1 MKSHV
6 RASRFFLIVAAI
18 FLGTFL
24 SWQLAESVAGK
35 VSAGTYAVV
44 IQTRQPLAPI
54 PPIRMLTT
62 MTKDRLILTTDE
74 TDLGFLP
81 PAAQDI
87 LKSQCANAAGAPQPG
102 ERQSAGHGVWALK
115 KGSLSF
121 SVLSL
126 RFDAQGQPI
135 GTLRA
140 QGAGLPTFNAD
151 GSISGDATLDYFDEA
166 TDPGSGKPGGS
177 IPAAFTARRHAP
189 PPPG

>member
-1 MKSHV
+1 MRSPV

-35 VSAGTYAVV
+35 VSAGTYTVV
-44 IQTRQPLAPI
+44 IQTKPPLAQI

-62 MTKDRLILTTDE
+62 MTKDRLILSDDE
-74 TDLGFLP
+74 TDYGFLSP
-81 PAAQDI
+81 TAQDI

-102 ERQSAGHGVWALK
+102 ERQGPAHGVWALK
-115 KGSLSF
+115 KGSFSF

-126 RFDAQGQPI
+126 RFDGQGLPI

-140 QGAGLPTFNAD
+140 QGSGLPTFNAD
-151 GSISGDATLDYFDEA
+151 GSISGDASLDYFDEK
-166 TDPGSGKPGGS
+166 TDPVSGTPGCA
-177 IPAAFTARRHAP
+177 IPAMFTARRLVP
-189 PPPG
+189 PS